1 MRFSERKLST
11 VIYPPNFEDKIGF
24 DKVREMLKVACLC
37 ELGRVRVDDVK
48 FYTSFDQIS
57 KLLSQADE
65 FRQICIMENNFPL
78 GHFIDVTSALKKIRV
93 IGTFFEIPEMI
104 DLRQSLESI
113 HDILNFFKNKDEN
126 LYPNLRELTYGVQ
139 SFPIILNRIDAILTK
154 NNQIKDNASPEL
166 ASIRRSISD
175 KTSSISRIMQRI
187 LKHAQAEG
195 LVDEDTGISMRE
207 GRAVIPVNST
217 YKRKLQGIVH
227 DESSTGKTSF
237 IEPAEAVEINNAI
250 RELEFAERREI
261 VKILTVFTDFVR
273 PYLDELFQAY
283 DFMGNI
289 DFIRAKAMIA
299 IRINAV
305 KPAMFDQPGFRW
317 VKAVH
322 PLLYLNL
329 LKENRS
335 VVPLNI
341 NLDERERILLISGPN
356 AGGKSVCLKTTG
368 LIQYMYQCGLLV
380 PLSENSEMGIFDN
393 LFIDIGDEQS
403 IENDLSTYSSH
414 LLNMKNF
421 LKHADTKTLMLIDEF
436 GTGTEPM
443 LGGAIAEAIL
453 NQLNQKKVYG
463 VITTHYTNL
472 KHFAS
477 STDGIVNGAMLYDS
491 HQMNPLF
498 QLQIGKPGSSFA
510 FEIARKIGLPE
521 EVLQEATSKI
531 GQEHVDFE
539 KNLRNIARDKRYWES
554 KRDNI
559 RQLEKRIEELVT
571 RHQEDLLKTEKERK
585 TILEKAKV
593 EAKEILAGANKQIE
607 NTIRQIKES
616 QADKEKTRE
625 VRKQLDNFKE
635 KVEKV
640 TEVDENQII
649 RKIEKLRER
658 DDRIKKKKPISD
670 TTINASDVLNTV
682 KEEEK
687 SKIEIGDKVKLF
699 GQDTVGEVLDING
712 KNYLVVFGNMTTS
725 LLETRLEK
733 VTNNEYKRLSQVQ
746 RNPIAT
752 AAFSINERKLNFKS
766 NIDVRGMRTE
776 EAIEKVEDLID
787 EAVMLNVHE
796 VRILH
801 GKGNGILRQMIRE
814 YLATLGFIKSYRD
827 EHIEMGGTGI
837 TIVEME

>member
-1 MRFSERKLST
+1 M
-11 VIYPPNFEDKIGF
+11 IYPQNFEEKIGF
-24 DKVREMLKVACLC
+24 DKIRTMLKALCLC
-37 ELGRVRVDDVK
+37 DLGRERVDHIS
-48 FYTSFDQIS
+48 FYTLFDKIS
-57 KLLSQADE
+57 KLIAQTDE
-65 FRQICIMENNFPL
+65 FRQICVMENNFPVGQL
-78 GHFIDVTSALKKIRV
+78 IDVTPSLRRIKL
-93 IGTFFEIPEMI
+93 IGTFLEIPEMV
-104 DLRQSLESI
+104 DLRKSLESI
-113 HDILNFFKNKDEN
+113 HDILNFFKNKDTN
-126 LYPNLRELTYGVQ
+126 LYPNLRELTLGVQ
-139 SFPIILNRIDAILTK
+139 SFPIVLNRIDAIITK
-154 NNQIKDNASPEL
+154 NNLIKDNASPEL

-175 KTSSISRIMQRI
+175 KLSSVSRIMQRI

-195 LVDEDTGISMRE
+195 LVDEDTSISMRE

-217 YKRKLQGIVH
+217 YKRKIQGIVH
-227 DESSTGKTSF
+227 DESSTGRTSF
-237 IEPAEAVEINNAI
+237 IEPAEAVEMNNAI

-261 VKILTVFTDFVR
+261 IKILTTFTDFVR
-273 PYLDELFQAY
+273 PYLDDLFQAY

-289 DFIRAKAMIA
+289 DFIRAKALLA
-299 IRINAV
+299 IRVNAV
-305 KPAMFDQPGFRW
+305 KPAMFNHSDFRW
-317 VKAVH
+317 IKAVH

-329 LKENRS
+329 LKENRT
-335 VVPLNI
+335 VIPLDI
-341 NLDERERILLISGPN
+341 NLDERERVLLISGPN

-380 PLSENSEMGIFDN
+380 PLSENSEMGIFN
-393 LFIDIGDEQS
+393 NILIDIGDEQS

-414 LLNMKNF
+414 LTNMKNF
-421 LKHADTKTLMLIDEF
+421 VKHADPKTLVLIDEF

-453 NQLNQKKVYG
+453 NQLNIKKVYG

-472 KHFAS
+472 KHFATA
-477 STDGIVNGAMLYDS
+477 TDGIVNGAMLYDS

-559 RQLEKRIEELVT
+559 RQTEKRIEELVT
-571 RHQEDLLKTEKERK
+571 RHEEDLLKTEKERK
-585 TILEKAKV
+585 SILEKAKV

-607 NTIRQIKES
+607 NTIRQIKENN
-616 QADKEKTRE
+616 AEKVKTRE
-625 VRKQLDNFKE
+625 IRKQLDDFKS
-635 KVEKV
+635 KVENI
-640 TEVDENQII
+640 TEDVEGQLA

-658 DDRIKKKKPISD
+658 EGRIKKKNAPSTVILLAE
-670 TTINASDVLNTV
+670 TIDKEIETV
-682 KEEEK
+682 
-687 SKIEIGDKVKLF
+687 KIEIGDKVKLF

-712 KNYLVVFGNMTTS
+712 KNFLVAFGNMTTS
-725 LLETRLEK
+725 LPETRLEK
-733 VTNNEYKRLSQVQ
+733 VTNNEYKRLIQVQ
-746 RNPIAT
+746 RNPT
-752 AAFSINERKLNFKS
+752 ASASFSLNERKLNFKS

-776 EAIEKVEDLID
+776 EAIEKVEDLVD
-787 EAVMLNVHE
+787 EAVMCNVHE

-814 YLATLGFIKSYRD
+814 YLATLGFVKTFRD
-827 EHIEMGGTGI
+827 EHIEHGGTGI